1 MYNRNEMS
9 KIRQEF
15 WTNFGRYMLPV
26 QPAGDEKINWINYKT
41 GVKGIS
47 FKMSAERTAAGL
59 SIQFT
64 GDRLSREKHYER
76 MRQLKQVF
84 ESEVEGEWIWLKEKA
99 DENGGNITVIETTL
113 TGVNVYDKNDWP
125 AIISF
130 LKTMITELDT
140 FWTSVKDFFEMDN

>member
-26 QPAGDEKINWINYKT
+26 KPAGDEKINWVNYKT

-76 MRQLKQVF
+76 MLQLKQVF

-99 DENGGNITVIETTL
+99 DENGGNISVIETTL

-140 FWTSVKDFFEMDN
+140 FWTSVKDFFEMDG